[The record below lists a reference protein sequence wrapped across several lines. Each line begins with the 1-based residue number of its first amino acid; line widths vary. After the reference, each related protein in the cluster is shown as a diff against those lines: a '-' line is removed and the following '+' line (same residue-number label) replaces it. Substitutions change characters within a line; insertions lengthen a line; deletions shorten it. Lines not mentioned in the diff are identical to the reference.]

1 VIWFAV
7 AIGLAVTIFGASSS
21 AALITTSRA
30 ALADAVSRRLKGA
43 TESLDWL
50 YDAERDLAAA
60 NATTGLGIALLAAAL
75 SAVVDT
81 VTGNLPLW
89 GVLVLLVLVALPFLL
104 FSGYVL
110 PRWLTARRASRV
122 ARLLRPAL
130 RPWSSLLS
138 WLLPERLRRPMADV
152 RALWRE
158 GAAAA
163 LAPSEELVLVGS
175 VITFAQRPIREVMTA
190 RTELVAIPEGAGQD
204 EIHTA
209 FKHSGYSRLPVY
221 RETPDEIVGMVHIL
235 DLLKIGA
242 GERVPIRPVA
252 VAPASRSSGDVLL
265 DMQRERRHLT
275 VVLDEF
281 GGTLGIVTL
290 EDLLEA
296 MVGEIFD
303 EHDDTSERRAG
314 VPSATFWET
323 DGGAPISDL
332 EERFAVSLPAGQSQT
347 VGGRLTELLGR
358 FPLVGERLTVSG
370 LDVDVLAATP
380 IKLERLLI
388 RRASLPSIPLARES
402 A

>member
-1 VIWFAV
+1 MIWFAV

-21 AALITTSRA
+21 AALITTSRN
-30 ALADAVSRRLKGA
+30 ALAEAVSRRLKGA

-60 NATTGLGIALLAAAL
+60 TATTGLGIALLAAAL

-89 GVLVLLVLVALPFLL
+89 GVLVLLVSVAMPFLL

-110 PRWLTARRASRV
+110 PRWLTARRASKV
-122 ARLLRPAL
+122 ANLLRPVL
-130 RPWSSLLS
+130 RPWSRLVA
-138 WLLPERLRRPMADV
+138 WFLPERMRRPVADV

-163 LAPSEELVLVGS
+163 LAPSEELVMVGS

-204 EIHTA
+204 EIHGA
-209 FKHSGYSRLPVY
+209 FTQSGYSRLPVY
-221 RETPDEIVGMVHIL
+221 RKTPDDIVGMVHVL
-235 DLLKIGA
+235 DLLKVGP
-242 GERVPIRPVA
+242 GERVPVRPVA

-303 EHDDTSERRAG
+303 EHDETTERRTVAPTPT
-314 VPSATFWET
+314 VWEI
-323 DGGAPISDL
+323 DGGAPISEL
-332 EERFAVSLPAGQSQT
+332 EERFGVALPAGPSQT

-358 FPLVGERLTVSG
+358 FPLVGERLTVKG
-370 LDVDVLAATP
+370 LEVDVLAATP
-380 IKLERLLI
+380 TQLERLLV
-388 RRASLPSIPLARES
+388 RRASVRSIPLDREGG
-402 A
+402 